1 MVHFKLL
8 IVVNILQMNTMSLRI
23 GIMCIVFGNDEGTIL
38 VPQVD

>member
-23 GIMCIVFGNDEGTIL
+23 MCIVFGNDEGTIL